1 MCWTISWQ
9 NKLHWLWHHGIALSG
24 NALPSNYHQLPVL
37 TQDLGSHKF
46 PGDKTGSTTVVT
58 QWLITTQTVTS
69 TRNKK
74 APFLDTFRFSAMH
87 CKELSVELHKFHTK
101 PYDFKCVVILTLS
114 LYIYSFIPLACA
126 ECDDSLL
133 FSGASSIPHCYIP
146 FPSTHFHQL
155 FFHSPSLHLAT
166 YFLVCLSVLLF
177 PHLYTTLLWELY
189 FQIYIYIFV
198 FLHLPTLA
206 EHAGGHYITKL
217 YRKTKVHLLV
227 FNTFY
232 ITECLICWGNTH
244 IAHLL
249 NV

>member
-114 LYIYSFIPLACA
+114 LYIYRFIHSIGMCRMQQFLAIHSSSSFHYSLLRIFIKHYKLTTWKEILKILPVVSYFKMLCSYFVWLLSDIFIFVVCIVGVRYFPWHMCRFRGIPLNRHCPFHSYF
-126 ECDDSLL
+126 SLL
-133 FSGASSIPHCYIP
+133 
-146 FPSTHFHQL
+146 TTFH
-155 FFHSPSLHLAT
+155 
-166 YFLVCLSVLLF
+166 
-177 PHLYTTLLWELY
+177 
-189 FQIYIYIFV
+189 
-198 FLHLPTLA
+198 
-206 EHAGGHYITKL
+206 G
-217 YRKTKVHLLV
+217 
-227 FNTFY
+227 
-232 ITECLICWGNTH
+232 
-244 IAHLL
+244 
-249 NV
+249 